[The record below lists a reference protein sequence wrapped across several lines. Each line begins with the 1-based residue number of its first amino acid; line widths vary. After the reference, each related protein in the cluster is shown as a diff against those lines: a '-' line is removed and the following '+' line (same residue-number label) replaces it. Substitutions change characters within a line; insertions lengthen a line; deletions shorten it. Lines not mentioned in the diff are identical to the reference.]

1 MRKLITGILS
11 IVILSFVLCSCG
23 CEDGKLEPNN
33 TKTPDDNNSPIT
45 DIMPD
50 MTNTPMGQSDGM
62 ASSDGMQQ

>member
-11 IVILSFVLCSCG
+11 TVVLSAMLCACG
-23 CEDGKLEPNN
+23 CEDGRLEPNN
-33 TKTPDDNNSPIT
+33 SKNPDTDNSPIT

-62 ASSDGMQQ
+62 ATSDGMQ